1 MPCTAA
7 VLRLKRGLEMA
18 DSGLMHKTLGRC
30 LWALTGAL
38 ALLCVTAV
46 GVAAVA
52 LQGQPLVAQTGEI
65 DPNDISKAVALA
77 RTHDPRRTPPG
88 QVTTL
93 QLTDHDMDV
102 LLNHAASRWLGAAT
116 RMSMQQNGASLQ
128 ASLRL
133 ARSPIGAWSWL
144 NVQVGLQ
151 ETASLPWVTSL
162 QVGGLRLPPRV
173 GTWLG
178 RWLIDR
184 AGLLPE
190 LNLASDLIKK
200 VDFSPQQLSLSYVLN
215 GDSAQRM
222 VAALLPPGEQDRL
235 RAYSDL
241 LVKLAA
247 TQPAFSELS
256 MAQWLGP
263 MFALARER
271 SNSETQAVTEN
282 RSAIVALTLYANGRG
297 IDTLLPAARSW
308 PKPTPLRLTLSGRPD
323 FPLHLLI
330 SAALAV
336 ESTGPL
342 SKAIGVWKE
351 LADARGGSGF
361 SFNDIAA
368 DRAGTRLGELALTQP
383 LRLQSVL
390 ARGVSESDVM
400 PAWADLPEFMPE
412 EEFKRR
418 YGGIGAPRYLAML
431 AEIDKRVS
439 ALPALR

>member
-1 MPCTAA
+1 MPCMRA
-7 VLRLKRGLEMA
+7 VLRFGPTPEVA
-18 DSGLMHKTLGRC
+18 DSALMHKTLSRS
-30 LWALTGAL
+30 LLVL
-38 ALLCVTAV
+38 ACVLGLLLVTSL
-46 GVAAVA
+46 GVLATA
-52 LQGQPLVAQTGEI
+52 LQSQPLVAQMGEI
-65 DPNDISKAVALA
+65 NPNDITKAVALA
-77 RTHDPRRTPPG
+77 RTHDPRRTAPG

-102 LLNHAASRWLGAAT
+102 LLNHAASRWLGVAA
-116 RMSMQQNGASLQ
+116 RMTMQQNGASLQ
-128 ASLRL
+128 ASLHL
-133 ARSPIGAWSWL
+133 PRSPFAAWSWL
-144 NVQVGLQ
+144 NLRLDLQ

-162 QVGGLRLPPRV
+162 QVGGLQLPPRV

-178 RWLIDR
+178 RLLIER

-222 VAALLPPGEQDRL
+222 VSALLPAGEQERL

-247 TQPAFSELS
+247 AHPAFSETS
-256 MAQWLGP
+256 MAPWLGP
-263 MFALARER
+263 LFALARER
-271 SNSETQAVTEN
+271 SNSDAEAVTEN

-297 IDTLLPAARSW
+297 IDTLLPAARGW

-368 DRAGTRLGELALTQP
+368 DRAGTRLGELALSKP
-383 LRLQSVL
+383 LQLQSVL
-390 ARGVSESDVM
+390 ARGVSENDVM
-400 PAWADLPEFMPE
+400 PAWTDLPEFMPE
-412 EEFKRR
+412 AEFNRR
-418 YGGIGAPRYLAML
+418 YGGVGAPHYLAML